1 MKSRSGRNIK
11 RSSLNEEL
19 EKLDAELQGLY
30 LAVDDSLFSAERK
43 MKVRC
48 LETKQSII
56 LKHKEETLHQKS
68 RAIWLRE
75 GDCNSKYFHNYA
87 NHRRLSNSVWEIASD

>member
-19 EKLDAELQGLY
+19 EKLDAELQALY
-30 LAVDDSLFSAERK
+30 LAVDGSLFSAERK

-56 LKHKEETLHQKS
+56 LRHKEDTLRQKS
-68 RAIWLRE
+68 RAIWIQE
-75 GDCNSKYFHNYA
+75 GDSNSKYFHNYS
-87 NHRRLSNSVWEIASD
+87 NH